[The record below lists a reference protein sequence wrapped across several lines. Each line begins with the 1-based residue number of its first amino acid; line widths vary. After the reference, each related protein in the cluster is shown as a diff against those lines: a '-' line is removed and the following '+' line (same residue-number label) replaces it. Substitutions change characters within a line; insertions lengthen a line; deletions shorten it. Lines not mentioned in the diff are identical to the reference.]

1 MNKKFISIAVSTLI
15 VFNNI
20 SCISSIYGEE
30 KNVRSMTMENES
42 KSEKQVVYLSEGEGS
57 ETLGDGTQQNPY
69 RNIRTALKNIQDG
82 GILKIV
88 GSVSYTKYE
97 VHYDGSALPLF
108 IDKSITI
115 ENGSN
120 KSPLAYDADEFVLR
134 APIQL
139 GANVTF
145 KDINLELV
153 PQITFGK
160 NSNQSNG
167 ELLGEELPRSATIY
181 VAGNKLTLD
190 NINTKVGT
198 SISQDASRP
207 YISGGSYKNEGKIGS
222 KAIINIINP
231 NSETKFST
239 IYAGDYWR
247 ERSLDVEINL
257 DGNVLEKKI
266 YAGGLEHDLNGT
278 VDINLGIKG
287 NIKSIDNSNHK
298 GNINLNLEK
307 DVYRD
312 DMEVNDINNLSLG
325 ENARIIL
332 KEGSKFNVNNVIL
345 GENSV
350 LDFRKINSNPIVNGD
365 FQGIDT
371 INTLEIGCILLSN
384 KQTLDVQGEVLG
396 TTKLNHRD
404 TIYTEML
411 EDNHEYVRGKLNSR
425 GEFKIDPYVHDNFKL
440 NKNSNNNYTT
450 WTAIRNKEIFKDF
463 EWDEKNN
470 TIINSSSLEDHIFP
484 IRFINDNNK
493 LYIPYG
499 EDWDEFEFTLE
510 KVDGTVLDEDTT
522 LDDPDIFFM
531 INYFTSEVFVNIYD
545 ADYQG
550 NIILSV
556 KHKPSNKSI
565 SKTVSIIKEDNKL
578 TGKVNISGNLT
589 EGNTISAD
597 TSNLPNDI
605 KNIIYKW
612 YVNNTLVSEQTNKD
626 LKLTKEHIGKKV
638 RVEVE
643 VENYTGSISSE
654 AVLVKPSQG
663 PTIVG
668 GKDITI
674 KEGDTFNSLKGI
686 TATDATGKD
695 LTSKINV
702 NGSVTTT
709 KVGTYILTYKVS
721 DVYGNTTTVT
731 RKVTVRSNEKPVI
744 SDVKDTTIKVGDKFN
759 TKTGIT
765 AKDKEDGSLTSKI
778 KISGSVDTTKVGIY
792 KLTYK
797 VSDSDGNTKTVTRKV
812 TVKLKDVLGVKAS
825 SNSYNSIK
833 LTWKKTENIDGY
845 EIYRSTSK
853 TWKNKSTVTVKN
865 NNTLSYTHTSLK
877 TGQTYYYK
885 IRAYNMVNGK
895 KVYSNYSS
903 VVSSIPK
910 LSTPN
915 ITLSAGSKKAYISW
929 KKISGASGYE
939 IRRSLNKTGS
949 NAKLITITKGN
960 TTSYTNSKLTSKKT
974 YYYKVRAY
982 RIVNGK
988 KVYSSYSSTKYTK
1001 VK

>member
-1 MNKKFISIAVSTLI
+1 MNKKFISIAISTLI

-20 SCISSIYGEE
+20 SCISNIYGEE

-57 ETLGDGTQQNPY
+57 ETLGDGTRQNPY

-97 VHYDGSALPLF
+97 VHDDGSALPLF

-115 ENGSN
+115 ESGSN

-153 PQITFGK
+153 PQIILGR

-167 ELLGEELPRSATIY
+167 KLLGEELPRSATIY
-181 VAGNKLTLD
+181 AAGNKLTLD

-198 SISQDASRP
+198 SISQDDSRP

-231 NSETKFST
+231 NSETKFSA

-257 DGNVLEKKI
+257 DGNVLEKRI
-266 YAGGLEHDLNGT
+266 YAGGLENNLNGT

-287 NIKSIDNSNHK
+287 DIKSIDNSNHK
-298 GNINLNLEK
+298 GNINLNLDK
-307 DVYRD
+307 DVYSD
-312 DMEVNDINNLSLG
+312 DMEINDINNLSLG
-325 ENARIIL
+325 ENARVIL
-332 KEGSKFNVNNVIL
+332 EEGSKFNVNSVIL

-365 FQGIDT
+365 FQGVDT
-371 INTLEIGCILLSN
+371 INTSEVGCILLNN
-384 KQTLDVQGEVLG
+384 KQTLDVKGEVLG

-404 TIYTEML
+404 TIYIEML

-470 TIINSSSLEDHIFP
+470 TIINSSSLEEHIFP
-484 IRFINDNNK
+484 IRFINDNNN

-522 LDDPDIFFM
+522 FDDPDIFFM

-578 TGKVNISGNLT
+578 TGKVNISGNLI

-605 KNIIYKW
+605 KNITYKW

-626 LKLTKEHIGKKV
+626 FKLTKEHIGKKV

-643 VENYTGSISSE
+643 AENYTGSISSE
-654 AVLVKPSQG
+654 DVLVKPSQG
-663 PTIVG
+663 PTIAG

-702 NGSVTTT
+702 TGSVTTT

-721 DVYGNTTTVT
+721 DAYGNTTTVT
-731 RKVTVRSNEKPVI
+731 RKITVRSNEKPVI
-744 SDVKDTTIKVGDKFN
+744 SGIKDTTIKAGDKFN

-778 KISGSVDTTKVGIY
+778 KISGSVDTTKAGIY

-865 NNTLSYTHTSLK
+865 HNTLSYTHTSLK

-885 IRAYNMVNGK
+885 IRSYNMVNGK

-915 ITLSAGSKKAYISW
+915 ITLSAGSKKAYIKW

-939 IRRSLNKTGS
+939 IRRSPNKTGS

-960 TTSYTNSKLTSKKT
+960 ITSYTNSKLTSKKT

-988 KVYSSYSSTKYTK
+988 KVYSSYSSTKYIK
-1001 VK
+1001 IK